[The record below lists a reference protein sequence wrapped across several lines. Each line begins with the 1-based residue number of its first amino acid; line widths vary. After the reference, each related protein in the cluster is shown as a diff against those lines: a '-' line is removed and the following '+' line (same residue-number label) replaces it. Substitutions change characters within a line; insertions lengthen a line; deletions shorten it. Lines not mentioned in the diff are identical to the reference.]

1 MNNQDSVLIV
11 DDDSFTLDLIA
22 DTVAKRERLYSG
34 TGLIWGLLI
43 SVFLWLILGII
54 SAVLL

>member
-11 DDDSFTLDLIA
+11 DDDSFTMDLIA
-22 DTVAKRERLYSG
+22 DTLAKRERPYVG

-43 SVFLWLILGII
+43 SIFLWIILGII

>member
-1 MNNQDSVLIV
+1 MTNQDSLLIV
-11 DDDSFTLDLIA
+11 DDDSFALDLIA
-22 DTVAKRERLYSG
+22 DTFAEGERLYPG

>member
-1 MNNQDSVLIV
+1 MNNKDSVLIV

-22 DTVAKRERLYSG
+22 DTHAKRERLYLG

-43 SVFLWLILGII
+43 SIFLWIILGII

>member
-22 DTVAKRERLYSG
+22 DTFAKRERLYAG

-54 SAVLL
+54 AAVLY

>member
-1 MNNQDSVLIV
+1 MTNQDSLLIV
-11 DDDSFTLDLIA
+11 DDDSFAMDLIA
-22 DTVAKRERLYSG
+22 DTFAKREPLYPG